1 MHKKQRGFS
10 LMTMVFVGIFAV
22 MALVYAQAFV
32 IIPYT
37 GYKVGT
43 ILASLPKDG
52 KEFEIKKVFDERA
65 RFERL
70 ATIVSSKDLTFT
82 SGEGPTKITAEYEH
96 CSELWKN
103 WTVCA
108 QMTITK

>member
-1 MHKKQRGFS
+1 MHKQRGFS
-10 LMTMVFVGIFAV
+10 LLSMVFVGIFAV
-22 MALVYAQAFV
+22 LFLVYAQAFV

-37 GYKVGT
+37 GYKVGG
-43 ILASLPKDG
+43 ILTALPKDG
-52 KEFEIKKVFDERA
+52 KEFEIKKVFDERV

-70 ATIVSSKDLTFT
+70 GTIVSSNDLTFS

-108 QMTITK
+108 QMTVTR